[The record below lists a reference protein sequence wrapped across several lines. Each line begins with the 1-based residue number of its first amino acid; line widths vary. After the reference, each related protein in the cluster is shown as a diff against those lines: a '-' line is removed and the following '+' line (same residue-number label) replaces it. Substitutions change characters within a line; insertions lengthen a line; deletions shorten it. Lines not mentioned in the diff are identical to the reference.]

1 MIKAALVALLMTFT
15 VAATQVAP
23 ATAASPLTTFAPAAT
38 FGAACANSVAFFL
51 GFQTWDSC
59 LKHAPSGAPRIQGIN
74 DIWII
79 VLTLMDDFIKAAGY
93 ASVGFVIWG
102 GIKYTKSQG
111 APGET
116 EQARQI
122 IYNALFGLV
131 IVLISVAIVNLIMG
145 AF

>member
-1 MIKAALVALLMTFT
+1 MIKAAIVVLAMVFT
-15 VAATQVAP
+15 VAVAP
-23 ATAASPLTTFAPAAT
+23 AAPTAAASPVTT
-38 FGAACANSVAFFL
+38 FGAACANTVAFFL

-59 LKHAPSGAPRIQGIN
+59 LDHAPGGAPRIQGIN

-79 VLTLMDDFIKAAGY
+79 ILTLMDDFIKAAGY
-93 ASVGFVIWG
+93 AAVGFVVWG

-131 IVLISVAIVNLIMG
+131 IVLISVAIINLIMSG
-145 AF
+145 F